1 MDNIPG
7 ISKIKEPTEPTDAPA
22 PVRHVEDTQMS
33 ISHLLLKGFVVDVV
47 KEGRFEAKFK
57 SLKTDDVHRID
68 SIVILHYGTEE
79 HRASRSARY
88 MKYLAESLE
97 YIYIEDGDAPTVW
110 DFSSLDATA
119 KEEALKE
126 MSSYIFNSLFSMYLK
141 FEGLISDMI
150 SEVNPKNS

>member
-7 ISKIKEPTEPTDAPA
+7 ISKITEPTEAAKPA
-22 PVRHVEDTQMS
+22 PKQHVEDTQMS
-33 ISHLLLKGFVVDVV
+33 ISHLLLKGFVVDIV

-68 SIVILHYGTEE
+68 SMVILNYGTEE

-97 YIYIEDGDAPTVW
+97 YISIEEGDKPTVW
-110 DFSSLDATA
+110 DFSSLEAPA

-126 MSSYIFNSLFSMYLK
+126 MSSYIFNTLFNMYLK
-141 FEGLISDMI
+141 FEGVISKMI
-150 SEVNPKNS
+150 SEVDPKNS